1 MSVIAT
7 ENSTHRATVLAAEV
21 TRQAAVQAV
30 GATTASIKAAEI
42 AFYRTCRKSAI
53 SNALSPHQFVEA
65 LYELGVGG
73 Q

>member
-1 MSVIAT
+1 MSVIVT
-7 ENSTHRATVLAAEV
+7 ENASHRATVLAAEV
-21 TRQAAVQAV
+21 TRQAALQAA

-42 AFYRTCRKSAI
+42 SFFRTCRKSAI
-53 SNALSPHQFVEA
+53 QNSLSPHQFVEA

>member
-7 ENSTHRATVLAAEV
+7 ENATHRATVLAAEV
-21 TRQAAVQAV
+21 TRQAALQAA
-30 GATTASIKAAEI
+30 GATTASIRAAEI
-42 AFYRTCRKSAI
+42 AFYRSCRSSAI
-53 SNALSPHQFVEA
+53 KLGLSPHQFIEA